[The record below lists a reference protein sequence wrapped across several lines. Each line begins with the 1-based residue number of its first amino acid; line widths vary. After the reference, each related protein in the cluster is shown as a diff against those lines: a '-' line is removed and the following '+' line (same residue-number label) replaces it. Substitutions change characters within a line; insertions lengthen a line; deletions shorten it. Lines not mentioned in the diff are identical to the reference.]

1 MPPQPN
7 EPPLRRSRHHLKGA
21 RLDALCHPNGL
32 LPVKKVVRTFTTL
45 GVSWIFFI
53 GVLPIAA
60 FDSAEPATS
69 PSATEISAPKPE
81 KKEPIHITSD
91 KMEAYNKKD
100 MIIFIGSV
108 SAIQGKMEIQSD
120 RLEVFMKKKEK
131 SADGGSGTAS
141 GDNNN
146 SAAGPDQSSVDRL
159 IAIGNVLITQEKSK
173 YASGEHL
180 DYRETSGIAVLTGN
194 PRAWDNKNQVI
205 GTKIEIF
212 LKDGR
217 TIVYGSKSR
226 RVSVTLYPSNDKSG
240 SNGK

>member
-1 MPPQPN
+1 LTN
-7 EPPLRRSRHHLKGA
+7 Y
-21 RLDALCHPNGL
+21 CHPNGL
-32 LPVKKVVRTFTTL
+32 LPGKKIFRTFIAL
-45 GVSWIFFI
+45 GISLVFFI
-53 GVLPIAA
+53 GVLPSAA
-60 FDSAEPATS
+60 VGATEPATS
-69 PSATEISAPKPE
+69 PSVTEISAPKPE
-81 KKEPIHITSD
+81 KKEPIYITSD
-91 KMEAYNKKD
+91 KMEAYNKKN
-100 MIIFIGSV
+100 MIIFIGTV

-131 SADGGSGTAS
+131 SAAGGAGAAS
-141 GDNNN
+141 GDKKNP
-146 SAAGPDQSSVDRL
+146 SADGPDQSSVDRL

-226 RVSVTLYPSNDKSG
+226 RVSVTLYPGNDKPG
-240 SNGK
+240 SNSNSSATGFNGK